1 MGAQKKKAT
10 NQSVSSANKY
20 SIYVSEETE
29 LAEDKWEENQQIQSS
44 SRNWAALLEGEC
56 QSSSNLLPHKNKRSE
71 RAKKKDTDQSILHPC
86 FLFSVCAFFTNPH
99 KYTTAATVQDKAILQ
114 KTHFI
119 LSSTKIWNRNDHKS
133 LIENSYR

>member
-1 MGAQKKKAT
+1 MRGEPTNSIIQSKLGRIVRRWVPELIKSTTPQKQKKRK
-10 NQSVSSANKY
+10 
-20 SIYVSEETE
+20 SE
-29 LAEDKWEENQQIQSS
+29 
-44 SRNWAALLEGEC
+44 
-56 QSSSNLLPHKNKRSE
+56 
-71 RAKKKDTDQSILHPC
+71 KKKDTDQSILHPC